1 MKRLPIE
8 KCAEDI
14 ARKSL
19 VASGNRREGVYKRA
33 GELGE
38 SFCGKGGTV
47 ERRLIFYEIKNRSQR
62 NLFRRRRRFFNGPR
76 NTCGPFVHGEKIG
89 LNKEGRCS
97 RQRRR

>member
-47 ERRLIFYEIKNRSQR
+47 ERVTDFL
-62 NLFRRRRRFFNGPR
+62 
-76 NTCGPFVHGEKIG
+76 
-89 LNKEGRCS
+89 
-97 RQRRR
+97 

>member
-47 ERRLIFYEIKNRSQR
+47 ERRLIFYEIKNQSQ
-62 NLFRRRRRFFNGPR
+62 R
-76 NTCGPFVHGEKIG
+76 NTCGPFAHGEKIG